1 MRFGYQ
7 CGKPEQDGGHS
18 QMFVYEGPRC
28 ENYQEL
34 HNRAPGLEIEETGHK
49 EINSNPRESES

>member
-1 MRFGYQ
+1 
-7 CGKPEQDGGHS
+7 
-18 QMFVYEGPRC
+18 MFVYEGPRC